1 MRSNDMLWGASAV
14 NIFNFTF
21 MQEYFSSI
29 LGMEI
34 GNYYHIANNFHY
46 YEDKRGMLETLASI
60 KDYYDE
66 PYVYC
71 KKFSSLQE
79 FDEQIKILS
88 DEEAKMRDA
97 DYHYNPDLFV
107 DSFFKDWY
115 SVLYHKNHRRCPVI
129 IEHPELYKI
138 MSKTLLS

>member
-1 MRSNDMLWGASAV
+1 MKLIVSTFLVYKVKKCLQKSGKV
-14 NIFNFTF
+14 N
-21 MQEYFSSI
+21 
-29 LGMEI
+29 
-34 GNYYHIANNFHY
+34 
-46 YEDKRGMLETLASI
+46 
-60 KDYYDE
+60 YYDE

-79 FDEQIKILS
+79 FDEQIKKLS

-97 DYHYNPDLFV
+97 DYHYNPNLFV

-115 SVLYHKNHRRCPVI
+115 SVLYHKNHKRCPVI

-138 MSKTLLS
+138 MS